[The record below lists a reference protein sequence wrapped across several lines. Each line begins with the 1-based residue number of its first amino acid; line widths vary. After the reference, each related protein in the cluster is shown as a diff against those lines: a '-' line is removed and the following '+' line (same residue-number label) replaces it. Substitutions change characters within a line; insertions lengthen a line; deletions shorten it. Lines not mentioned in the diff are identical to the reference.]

1 MSKLASAEFR
11 KYYVEGL
18 GHDYLLHC
26 NGGRQLGIPEDL
38 NARLVI
44 EEGI

>member
-1 MSKLASAEFR
+1 MSKLGSAEFR

-18 GHDYLLHC
+18 SHDYLLRY

-38 NARLVI
+38 NARLII